1 MSPCSQKSAITQVA
15 RKSRLYPLRE
25 RQTERER
32 ERDETRKIDSLSAPH
47 WCSLSHLIHAISFD
61 LSRAINYRD
70 THSNIHTVP
79 KSRSREWESG
89 PHGVQRFTLDWNT
102 VWWWPTKHEPPLNQ
116 SPPPPE
122 SERDGV
128 RETLRQWC
136 IQASVACLK
145 QVSLITATLGHC
157 RVKEKKTLHLR
168 LSFQDF
174 WRCFK
179 DVQHDMHQ

>member
-116 SPPPPE
+116 SPPP
-122 SERDGV
+122 RV
-128 RETLRQWC
+128 RGRWC
-136 IQASVACLK
+136 SWNAS
-145 QVSLITATLGHC
+145 TMGHWSPC
-157 RVKEKKTLHLR
+157 R
-168 LSFQDF
+168 LSETGFPHHCNTGALQGQRKKNITSEIVF
-174 WRCFK
+174 SGLLE
-179 DVQHDMHQ
+179 ML